1 MDFELVRRWG
11 GVTVGMAEDMLLS
24 IYILLLWG
32 SKVPVRVQYSGSGFK
47 KRRTHF
53 GDLLDEIEKAKDDAD
68 WTGSELEG
76 EI

>member
-32 SKVPVRVQYSGSGFK
+32 SKVPVRV
-47 KRRTHF
+47 
-53 GDLLDEIEKAKDDAD
+53 
-68 WTGSELEG
+68 
-76 EI
+76 